1 MGRYIQK
8 RLLITIPILVV
19 ITAIIFGLL
28 QLTPGD
34 PLDAYLSPD
43 VILSIEQRDAI
54 RHDLGLDRPAPI
66 RYLFWL
72 REVAKGNL
80 GNRIKT
86 GEPVGAVIKQ
96 RIVPTLSLMGSGLA
110 IGIVA
115 GVVLGVISAV
125 KQYSALDFVLTILA
139 FLGASTPA
147 FFAGLLGLYVFS
159 LRLGWFPAGGL
170 ATPGVPFSFWD
181 HLDHLILPALML
193 SLFQVSSIMRYTR
206 SAMLGVLTQDYIRT
220 AQAKGLSRRVTVGSH
235 ALRNALIPIVT
246 VVGATVPAL
255 VGGAVFLESIFSW
268 PGMGTLYLDAI
279 AGRDYPLIMGMTFI
293 IAVVILVANLLTDLA
308 YAFIDPRI
316 RYG

>member
-1 MGRYIQK
+1 MGRYIQR
-8 RLLITIPILVV
+8 RLLITIPILVA

-34 PLDAYLSPD
+34 PLDAYLPPD
-43 VILSIEQRDAI
+43 VNLSVAQREAA
-54 RHDLGLDRPAPI
+54 RHDLGLDRPAPV
-66 RYLFWL
+66 RYVFWL
-72 REVAKGNL
+72 REVVKGNL
-80 GNRIKT
+80 GYRIKT
-86 GEPVGAVIKQ
+86 GESVGSVIKQ
-96 RIVPTLSLMGSGLA
+96 RIGPTLALMGSGLA

-125 KQYSALDFVLTILA
+125 KQYSALDFVLTVLA

-170 ATPGVPFSFWD
+170 ATPGIPFSLWD
-181 HLDHLILPALML
+181 HIDHLILPALLL
-193 SLFQVSSIMRYTR
+193 SIFQVSSIMRYTR

-220 AQAKGLSRRVTVGSH
+220 AQAKGLSWRVTVGSH

-246 VVGATVPAL
+246 VIGATVPAL

-293 IAVVILVANLLTDLA
+293 IATVILIANLLTDLA

>member
-1 MGRYIQK
+1 MGRYIQR
-8 RLLITIPILVV
+8 RLLITIPILVA

-43 VILSIEQRDAI
+43 IVLSQAQRDAA
-54 RHDLGLDRPAPI
+54 RHELGLDRPAPI
-66 RYLFWL
+66 RYVFWL

-80 GNRIKT
+80 GYRIKT
-86 GEPVGAVIKQ
+86 GESVGKVIKQ

-110 IGIVA
+110 IGIIL

-125 KQYSALDFVLTILA
+125 KQYSVLDFLLTIFA

-147 FFAGLLGLYVFS
+147 FFAGLLGLYLFA

-170 ATPGVPFSFWD
+170 ATPGVPYSFWD
-181 HLDHLILPALML
+181 HVYHLILPALML
-193 SLFQVSSIMRYTR
+193 SLFQISSIMRYTR

-246 VVGATVPAL
+246 VVGATIPAL

-279 AGRDYPLIMGMTFI
+279 AGRDYPLIMGITFI
-293 IAVVILVANLLTDLA
+293 IATVILFANLLTDLA

>member
-1 MGRYIQK
+1 MARYIQR
-8 RLLITIPILVV
+8 RLVITIPILIA

-34 PLDAYLSPD
+34 PLDAYLGPD
-43 VILSIEQRDAI
+43 VNLSQAQRDI
-54 RHDLGLDRPAPI
+54 KRHELGLDRPAPI
-66 RYLFWL
+66 RYVYWL

-86 GEPVGAVIKQ
+86 GEPVGTVIKQ
-96 RIVPTLSLMGSGLA
+96 RIIPTLSLMGSGLA
-110 IGIVA
+110 IGILL

-125 KQYSALDFVLTILA
+125 KQYSFLDFILTVLA

-147 FFAGLLGLYVFS
+147 FFAGLLGLYVFA

-170 ATPGVPFSFWD
+170 ATPGVPYSFWD
-181 HLDHLILPALML
+181 HLHHIILPALML

-220 AQAKGLSRRVTVGSH
+220 AQAKGLSRRVTVASH
-235 ALRNALIPIVT
+235 ALRNAMIPIIT
-246 VVGATVPAL
+246 VIGATIPAL

-279 AGRDYPLIMGMTFI
+279 AGRDYPLIMGITFI
-293 IAVVILVANLLTDLA
+293 IATVILVANLLTDLA